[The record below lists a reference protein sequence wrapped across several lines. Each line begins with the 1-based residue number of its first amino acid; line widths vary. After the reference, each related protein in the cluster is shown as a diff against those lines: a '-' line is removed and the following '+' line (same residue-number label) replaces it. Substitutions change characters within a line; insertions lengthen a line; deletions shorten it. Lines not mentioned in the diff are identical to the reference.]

1 NDVRALF
8 QPIIGRAP
16 GAAELVGMEDLLATS
31 GNSQKTLGTS
41 LAASGSPAGIAT
53 VVTLT
58 APTGAATL
66 TGQTNVPTLFAF
78 PDIAFGQDTIAGF
91 DPVRDT
97 IQLPHTR
104 VADLTT
110 LQAKTTPTAA
120 GGSLITLNPTQ
131 SSTLTRASPAH

>member
-1 NDVRALF
+1 MRW
-8 QPIIGRAP
+8 
-16 GAAELVGMEDLLATS
+16 S
-31 GNSQKTLGTS
+31 
-41 LAASGSPAGIAT
+41 SGSPAGIAT

-66 TGQTNVPTLFAF
+66 TGQANVPTLFAF

-104 VADLTT
+104 VANLAT
-110 LQAKTTPTAA
+110 LQAETTPTAA

-131 SSTLTRASPAH
+131 SITVNGVAPAKLTSANFLIV